1 MRELLYLKDEQIKEF
16 IEKLFLSYR
25 DTFSDSK
32 SVLDKY
38 SLGIAHNKVL
48 HILSTYEGITI
59 GELLNK
65 LKITK
70 QSLNR
75 ILRDLIKIDLIMFK
89 KDQKDT
95 RVKHVYL
102 NEKGKKIFEEIFSK
116 QKKRIYDALLNSSAK
131 EVIDFNNVL
140 KKLIKSNE
148 RIWVA
153 YISGRWR

>member
-1 MRELLYLKDEQIKEF
+1 MKELLYLKDEQIKEF

-32 SVLDKY
+32 TVLNKY

-48 HILSTYEGITI
+48 HILSTYRGITI

-75 ILRDLIKIDLIMFK
+75 ILRDLIKIDVIKFK
-89 KDQKDT
+89 KDSKDT

-102 NEKGKKIFEEIFSK
+102 NEKGEKIFDEIFSK
-116 QKKRIYDALLNSSAK
+116 QKKRIYSALLNSSAK
-131 EVIDFNNVL
+131 EVIDFNKVL
-140 KKLIKSNE
+140 KKLINSDE
-148 RIWVA
+148 RI
-153 YISGRWR
+153 

>member
-75 ILRDLIKIDLIMFK
+75 ILRDLIKIDVIIFK
-89 KDQKDT
+89 KDSRDT

-102 NEKGKKIFEEIFSK
+102 NEKGKKIFNEIFSK
-116 QKKRIYDALLNSSAK
+116 QKKG
-131 EVIDFNNVL
+131 
-140 KKLIKSNE
+140 
-148 RIWVA
+148 
-153 YISGRWR
+153 YIMLY

>member
-1 MRELLYLKDEQIKEF
+1 MKELLYLKDDQIKEF

-25 DTFSDSK
+25 DTFSESK
-32 SVLDKY
+32 PVLNKY

-48 HILSTYEGITI
+48 HILSTYKGITI

-75 ILRDLIKIDLIMFK
+75 ILRDLIKIEVIEFTKDL
-89 KDQKDT
+89 KDT

-102 NEKGKKIFEEIFSK
+102 NEKGEKIFDEIFSK
-116 QKKRIYDALLNSSAK
+116 QKKRIYNALLSSSAK
-131 EVIDFNNVL
+131 EVVDFNKVL
-140 KKLIKSNE
+140 KKLINSNE
-148 RIWVA
+148 RV
-153 YISGRWR
+153 

>member
-1 MRELLYLKDEQIKEF
+1 MKELLYLKDEQIKEF

-32 SVLDKY
+32 TVLNKY

-48 HILSTYEGITI
+48 HIVSTYKGITI

-75 ILRDLIKIDLIMFK
+75 ILRDLIKIDVIKFK
-89 KDQKDT
+89 KDSKDT

-102 NEKGKKIFEEIFSK
+102 NEKGEKIFDEIFSK
-116 QKKRIYDALLNSSAK
+116 QKKRIYNALLNSSAK
-131 EVIDFNNVL
+131 EVVDFNNVL

-148 RIWVA
+148 RI
-153 YISGRWR
+153 

>member
-1 MRELLYLKDEQIKEF
+1 MKELLYLKDEQIKEF

-32 SVLDKY
+32 TVLNKY

-48 HILSTYEGITI
+48 HILSTYKGITI

-75 ILRDLIKIDLIMFK
+75 ILRDLIKIDVIKFK
-89 KDQKDT
+89 KDSKDT

-102 NEKGKKIFEEIFSK
+102 NEKGEKIFDEIFSK
-116 QKKRIYDALLNSSAK
+116 QKKRIYSALLNSSAK
-131 EVIDFNNVL
+131 EVIDFNKVL
-140 KKLIKSNE
+140 KKLINSDE
-148 RIWVA
+148 RI
-153 YISGRWR
+153 

>member
-116 QKKRIYDALLNSSAK
+116 QKKRIYNALLNSSAK

-148 RIWVA
+148 RI
-153 YISGRWR
+153 

>member
-32 SVLDKY
+32 SVLNKY

-48 HILSTYEGITI
+48 HILSTYKGITI
-59 GELLNK
+59 GELLSK

-75 ILRDLIKIDLIMFK
+75 ILRDLIKLNVIVFK
-89 KDQKDT
+89 KDSKDT

-102 NEKGKKIFEEIFSK
+102 NEKGEKIFNEIFSI
-116 QKKRIYDALLNSSAK
+116 QKKRIYNALLRSSAK
-131 EVIDFNNVL
+131 EVVDFNKVL
-140 KKLIKSNE
+140 KKLINPNE
-148 RIWVA
+148 RI
-153 YISGRWR
+153 

>member
-32 SVLDKY
+32 EILDKY

-48 HILSTYEGITI
+48 HILSIYEGITI
-59 GELLNK
+59 GELLHK

-75 ILRDLIKIDLIMFK
+75 ILRDLIKIDVITFQ
-89 KDQKDT
+89 KDRKDT

-102 NEKGKKIFEEIFSK
+102 NEKGNKIFDEIFSK
-116 QKKRIYDALLNSSAK
+116 QKKRIYYALLNSSPK
-131 EVIDFNNVL
+131 EVVNFNNVL
-140 KKLIKSNE
+140 KKLINSNE
-148 RIWVA
+148 RF
-153 YISGRWR
+153 

>member
-1 MRELLYLKDEQIKEF
+1 MKELLYLKDEQIKEF

-38 SLGIAHNKVL
+38 SLGIAHNKVI

-75 ILRDLIKIDLIMFK
+75 ILRDLIKIDIIKFE
-89 KDQKDT
+89 KDIKDT
-95 RVKHVYL
+95 RVKHVFL
-102 NEKGKKIFEEIFSK
+102 NEKGEKIFDEIFSK
-116 QKKRIYDALLNSSAK
+116 QKKRIYSALLNSSAK
-131 EVIDFNNVL
+131 EVVDFNNVL

-148 RIWVA
+148 RI
-153 YISGRWR
+153 

>member
-75 ILRDLIKIDLIMFK
+75 ILRDLIKIDLIVFK

-148 RIWVA
+148 RI
-153 YISGRWR
+153 

>member
-32 SVLDKY
+32 TVLNKY

-48 HILSTYEGITI
+48 HIVSIHKGITI

-75 ILRDLIKIDLIMFK
+75 VLRDLIKIDVITYK
-89 KDQKDT
+89 KNSKDT
-95 RVKHVYL
+95 RVKHIYL
-102 NEKGKKIFEEIFSK
+102 NEKGEKIFDEIFSR
-116 QKKRIYDALLNSSAK
+116 QKKRIYNALLSSSAK
-131 EVIDFNNVL
+131 EVVNFNNVL
-140 KKLIKSNE
+140 KKLINSDE
-148 RIWVA
+148 RI
-153 YISGRWR
+153 

>member
-1 MRELLYLKDEQIKEF
+1 MKELLYLKDEQIKEF

-32 SVLDKY
+32 TVLNKY

-48 HILSTYEGITI
+48 HILSTYKGITI

-75 ILRDLIKIDLIMFK
+75 ILRDLIKIDVIKFK
-89 KDQKDT
+89 KDEKDT

-102 NEKGKKIFEEIFSK
+102 NEKGEKIFDEIFSK
-116 QKKRIYDALLNSSAK
+116 QKKRIYNALLSSSAK
-131 EVIDFNNVL
+131 EVVDFNNVL
-140 KKLIKSNE
+140 KKLINSNE
-148 RIWVA
+148 RI
-153 YISGRWR
+153 

>member
-32 SVLDKY
+32 SILSKY

-48 HILSTYEGITI
+48 HILSTYRGITI

-75 ILRDLIKIDLIMFK
+75 ILRDLIKIDVIRFE
-89 KDQKDT
+89 KDTKDT

-102 NEKGKKIFEEIFSK
+102 NDKGEKIFNEIFSK
-116 QKKRIYDALLNSSAK
+116 QKKRIYKALLSSSAR
-131 EVIDFNNVL
+131 EVVDFSKVL
-140 KKLIKSNE
+140 KKLINSDE
-148 RIWVA
+148 RI
-153 YISGRWR
+153 

>member
-1 MRELLYLKDEQIKEF
+1 MKELLYLKDEQIKEF

-32 SVLDKY
+32 TVLNKY

-48 HILSTYEGITI
+48 HILSTYKGITI
-59 GELLNK
+59 GELLDK

-75 ILRDLIKIDLIMFK
+75 ILRDLIKLNVITYKRDS
-89 KDQKDT
+89 KDT

-102 NEKGKKIFEEIFSK
+102 NEKGEKIFNEIFTK
-116 QKKRIYDALLNSSAK
+116 QKKRIYSALLNSSAK
-131 EVIDFNNVL
+131 EVVDFNNVL
-140 KKLIKSNE
+140 KKLINSNE
-148 RIWVA
+148 I
-153 YISGRWR
+153 I

>member
-48 HILSTYEGITI
+48 HILSSYEGITI
-59 GELLNK
+59 GELLAK

-75 ILRDLIKIDLIMFK
+75 ILRDLIKIDLINFK
-89 KDQKDT
+89 KDSKDT

-102 NEKGKKIFEEIFSK
+102 NEKGKKIFNEIFTM
-116 QKKRIYDALLNSSAK
+116 QKKRIYDALLSSSAK
-131 EVIDFNNVL
+131 EVVNFNNVL
-140 KKLIKSNE
+140 KKLIKNNE
-148 RIWVA
+148 RI
-153 YISGRWR
+153 

>member
-1 MRELLYLKDEQIKEF
+1 MKELLYLKDDQIKEF

-32 SVLDKY
+32 SVLNKY

-59 GELLNK
+59 GELLTK

-75 ILRDLIKIDLIMFK
+75 ILRDLIKIDLIRFK
-89 KDQKDT
+89 KDSKDS

-102 NEKGKKIFEEIFSK
+102 NEKGEKIFNEIFSK
-116 QKKRIYDALLNSSAK
+116 QKKRIYKALLSSSAK
-131 EVIDFNNVL
+131 EVVDFNNVL
-140 KKLIKSNE
+140 KKLINSNE
-148 RIWVA
+148 RF
-153 YISGRWR
+153 

>member
-32 SVLDKY
+32 SVLNKY

-48 HILSTYEGITI
+48 HILSTYKGITI
-59 GELLNK
+59 GELLSK

-75 ILRDLIKIDLIMFK
+75 ILRDLIKINVIVFK
-89 KDQKDT
+89 KDSKDT

-102 NEKGKKIFEEIFSK
+102 NEKGEKIFNEIFSI
-116 QKKRIYDALLNSSAK
+116 QKKRIYNALLRSSAK
-131 EVIDFNNVL
+131 EVVDFNKVL
-140 KKLIKSNE
+140 KKLINPNE
-148 RIWVA
+148 RI
-153 YISGRWR
+153 

>member
-1 MRELLYLKDEQIKEF
+1 MKELLYLKDEQIKEF

-32 SVLDKY
+32 TVLNKY

-48 HILSTYEGITI
+48 HILSSYEGITI
-59 GELLNK
+59 GELLAK

-75 ILRDLIKIDLIMFK
+75 ILRDLIKIDLINFK
-89 KDQKDT
+89 KDSKDT

-102 NEKGKKIFEEIFSK
+102 NEKGKKIFNEIFTM
-116 QKKRIYDALLNSSAK
+116 QKKRIYDALLSSSAK
-131 EVIDFNNVL
+131 EVVNFNNVL
-140 KKLIKSNE
+140 KKLIKNNE
-148 RIWVA
+148 RI
-153 YISGRWR
+153 

>member
-1 MRELLYLKDEQIKEF
+1 MKELLYLKDDQIKEF

-32 SVLDKY
+32 SVLNKY

-48 HILSTYEGITI
+48 HILSTYKGITI
-59 GELLNK
+59 GELLSK

-75 ILRDLIKIDLIMFK
+75 ILRDLIKLNVIVFK
-89 KDQKDT
+89 KDSKDT

-102 NEKGKKIFEEIFSK
+102 NEKGEKIFNEIFSK
-116 QKKRIYDALLNSSAK
+116 QKKRIYNALLSSSAK
-131 EVIDFNNVL
+131 EVVDFNKVL
-140 KKLIKSNE
+140 KKLISSDE
-148 RIWVA
+148 RI
-153 YISGRWR
+153 

>member
-1 MRELLYLKDEQIKEF
+1 MKELLYLKDEQIKEF

-32 SVLDKY
+32 TVLNKY

-48 HILSTYEGITI
+48 HILSTYKGITI

-75 ILRDLIKIDLIMFK
+75 ILRDLIKIDVITFK
-89 KDQKDT
+89 KDSKDT

-102 NEKGKKIFEEIFSK
+102 NEKGEKIFNEIFSI
-116 QKKRIYDALLNSSAK
+116 QKKKNI
-131 EVIDFNNVL
+131 
-140 KKLIKSNE
+140 
-148 RIWVA
+148 
-153 YISGRWR
+153 